1 MVTHVASEF
10 LAFLSHHSTMATSMC
25 MHVLHACMY
34 VCMYICMYVC
44 TYVCMCLV
52 LLYAREDTCAT
63 ERVHAWVS
71 IGGVYW
77 TDRRD

>member
-10 LAFLSHHSTMATSMC
+10 LAFLSHHSTMATRPNVYAC
-25 MHVLHACMY
+25 TYVLYACT
-34 VCMYICMYVC
+34 VC
-44 TYVCMCLV
+44 TYVCVYICMWLV
-52 LLYAREDTCAT
+52 LLYVRGDTCAT
-63 ERVHAWVS
+63 ARVHAWVS